1 MKKLLRFFAPAL
13 AGFLSAVAPLRAQY
27 ADAVLSYSPGTGFA
41 AGFTNTSAAL
51 GAPASGSSVN
61 PMAPPFSKS
70 QLVSIGAGGEITL
83 QLAAPI
89 TADSSHPYGIDFI
102 LFANSFFVAS
112 GGSGLNETTTVALFY
127 HPATTLVQVSAD
139 GANWYSLNPALA
151 PQPGEWF
158 PTHGGGNP
166 QLAVNPALATFNFA
180 GATLGQI
187 ESLYAGSAGGTG
199 YELGWAVDA
208 NNNPVQVGP
217 VNDVRIEVQSGV
229 VDLDAISAAP
239 EPATWAMTALG
250 ALFLFWRTTRNHL
263 SRRLDLN

>member
-1 MKKLLRFFAPAL
+1 MIKHLRFFAPAF
-13 AGFLSAVAPLRAQY
+13 AGFLFTAAPLRAQY
-27 ADAVLSYSPGTGFA
+27 ADAVLSYNPGTGFA
-41 AGFTNTSAAL
+41 AGFTNISAAL
-51 GAPASGSSVN
+51 GAPALGTAVN
-61 PMAPPFSKS
+61 PMAAPFSKS
-70 QLVSIGAGGEITL
+70 QIISIGAGGEITL

-89 TADSSHPYGIDFI
+89 TADPSHPYGIDFI

-112 GGSGLNETTTVALFY
+112 GGSGQNETATGALFY
-127 HPATTLVQVSAD
+127 HAANTLVQVSAD
-139 GANWYSLNPALA
+139 GVNWYSLNPALA

-158 PTHGGGNP
+158 PTYGGGNP
-166 QLAVNPALATFNFA
+166 QLAVNPALANFNFA

-217 VNDVRIEVQSGV
+217 VDDVRIEVQSGV

-239 EPATWAMTALG
+239 EPATWTMAVLG
-250 ALFLFWRTTRNHL
+250 APFLFWRRTR
-263 SRRLDLN
+263 SRLFRRPDLN